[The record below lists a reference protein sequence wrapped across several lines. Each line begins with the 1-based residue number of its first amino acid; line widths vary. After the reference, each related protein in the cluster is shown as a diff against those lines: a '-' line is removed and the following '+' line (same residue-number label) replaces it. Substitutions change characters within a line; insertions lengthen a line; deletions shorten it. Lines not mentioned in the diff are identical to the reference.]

1 MDLFNLQDFTNGWLV
16 GNFSPSLL
24 DSNHIEVGLKRFV
37 RGDIEPR
44 HFQLTAVEIT
54 LVVSGSCRM
63 GSVTLGAGQ
72 GLVVQP
78 GEICDFEALED
89 CSIMAIKSPS
99 APNDKVLAE

>member
-1 MDLFNLQDFTNGWLV
+1 MDLFNLEDFTNGWLV

-24 DSNHIEVGLKRFV
+24 VSENIEVGLKNFV
-37 RGDIEPR
+37 RGAVEPR

-63 GSVTLGAGQ
+63 GSVILGAGQ

-78 GEICDFEALED
+78 GEICDFEALET
-89 CSIMAIKSPS
+89 CSIIAIKSPS